1 MKVKTDYTLK
11 VFPIILFAVGIIMM
25 FAQWITGVNLTMVVG
40 LVYCCLMSLAIAIGV
55 IFMKKLYM
63 WIVGG
68 YAAAFFGIITYLIFR
83 GADAGFGAFSTGLA
97 GFSTA
102 DHPLFTGEGNF
113 FTRLLGNFLIALPVI
128 TAIVLLVVFAAK
140 ITKRFTFQ
148 RIITGIMS
156 VVLMGTTVLF
166 VLTTNLRTEPKTQR
180 MWEGQDEYL
189 KNMDKNATRES
200 KPNVLFILMDDLGYG
215 DVSANGSIYETPN
228 IDSIAENG
236 VNFENFYSSYSVC
249 SPARFAAL
257 TGRYPYRGYADNV
270 MYPTISTF
278 SPFAQTRIFN
288 SIEMGNNCDGM
299 LGDEITI
306 AEAFQ
311 SAGYKTGAFGKWHLG
326 DYGEYLPTNQGFDYF
341 YGSHHVNDM
350 VPFYHAI
357 EENGEYEIVKGTDQ
371 LKDQKDATKWIHQEI
386 TSWITNVAQSSDDQ
400 PFFAYYATPWPHA
413 PVFVGDEFKGETGMG
428 TYADCVTEFDYY
440 LGQLFDTMEDLGILD
455 DTIIIF
461 TSDNGPALE
470 GSTAELRGG
479 KYLAYEG
486 GQKVPFFIRWDNS
499 DGLVPKGEKRTQTST
514 LVDLFPTLAEMCSL
528 TGNSGTTDN
537 YMPFDREID
546 GVSMVP
552 VLENDTPVHTKEHP
566 ILHMKREKIKAL
578 QYTVPTADILS
589 QEEYSDYKYPVLT
602 DNDYVTFKYFRKMQN
617 DNPAFF
623 DKNRKNWLHILT
635 DDAGENY
642 NRSKVFPTV
651 ADEMNGEID
660 NWTKKFKENRRGI
673 NEEYYNR

>member
-25 FAQWITGVNLTMVVG
+25 LAQWITGVNLTMVVG

-113 FTRLLGNFLIALPVI
+113 FTRLLGNCLIALPVI
-128 TAIVLLVVFAAK
+128 MAIVLLVVFAAK
-140 ITKRFTFQ
+140 ITKKFTFQ
-148 RIITGIMS
+148 RIITGVMS

-350 VPFYHAI
+350 VPFYHAT

-386 TSWITNVAQSSDDQ
+386 TSWITDVAQSSDNQ

-440 LGQLFDTMEDLGILD
+440 LGQLFDTMENLGILD
-455 DTIIIF
+455 DTIIVF

-499 DGLVPKGEKRTQTST
+499 DGLVPKGEKRSQTST
-514 LVDLFPTLAEMCSL
+514 LVDLFPTLVEMCSL

-589 QEEYSDYKYPVLT
+589 QEEYSDYEYPVLT

-660 NWTKKFKENRRGI
+660 NWTKKFKENRRGV

>member
-1 MKVKTDYTLK
+1 MKVKTDYALK
-11 VFPIILFAVGIIMM
+11 LFPIILFAVGIIMM
-25 FAQWITGVNLTMVVG
+25 LAQWITGVNLTMVVG

-140 ITKRFTFQ
+140 ITKKFTFQ

-350 VPFYHAI
+350 VPFYHAT

-386 TSWITNVAQSSDDQ
+386 TNWITDVAQSSDDQ

-499 DGLVPKGEKRTQTST
+499 DGLVPKGEKRSQTST
-514 LVDLFPTLAEMCSL
+514 LVDLFPTLVEMCSL

-552 VLENDTPVHTKEHP
+552 VLENDTPIHTKEHP

-578 QYTVPTADILS
+578 QYTVPTDDILS
-589 QEEYSDYKYPVLT
+589 QEEYSDYEYPVLT

-635 DDAGENY
+635 DDTGENY

>member
-25 FAQWITGVNLTMVVG
+25 LAQWITGVNLTMVVG

-113 FTRLLGNFLIALPVI
+113 FTRLLGNCLIALPVI
-128 TAIVLLVVFAAK
+128 MAIVLLVVFAAK
-140 ITKRFTFQ
+140 ITKKFTFQ
-148 RIITGIMS
+148 RIITGVMS

-350 VPFYHAI
+350 VPFYHAT

-386 TSWITNVAQSSDDQ
+386 TSWITDVAQSSDNQ

-440 LGQLFDTMEDLGILD
+440 LGQLFDTMENLGILD

-499 DGLVPKGEKRTQTST
+499 DGLVPKGEKRSQTST
-514 LVDLFPTLAEMCSL
+514 LVDLFPTLVEMCSL

-589 QEEYSDYKYPVLT
+589 QEEYSDYEYPVLT

-623 DKNRKNWLHILT
+623 DKSRKNWLHILT
-635 DDAGENY
+635 DDTGENY

-660 NWTKKFKENRRGI
+660 NWTKKFKENRRGV
-673 NEEYYNR
+673 NEEYYYR

>member
-25 FAQWITGVNLTMVVG
+25 LAQWITRVNLTMVVG

-113 FTRLLGNFLIALPVI
+113 FTRLLGNCLIALPVI
-128 TAIVLLVVFAAK
+128 MAIVLLVVFAAK
-140 ITKRFTFQ
+140 ITKKFTFQ
-148 RIITGIMS
+148 RIITGVMS

-350 VPFYHAI
+350 VPFYHAT

-386 TSWITNVAQSSDDQ
+386 TSWITDVAQSSDNQ

-440 LGQLFDTMEDLGILD
+440 LGQLFDTMENLGILD

-499 DGLVPKGEKRTQTST
+499 DGLVPKGEKRSQTST
-514 LVDLFPTLAEMCSL
+514 LVDLFPTLVEMCSL

-589 QEEYSDYKYPVLT
+589 QEEYSDYEYPVLT

-660 NWTKKFKENRRGI
+660 NWTKKFKENRRGV

>member
-25 FAQWITGVNLTMVVG
+25 LAQWITGVNLTMVVG

-128 TAIVLLVVFAAK
+128 TAIVLLVVFAAQ
-140 ITKRFTFQ
+140 ITKKFTFQ

-215 DVSANGSIYETPN
+215 DVSVNGSIYETPN

-350 VPFYHAI
+350 VPFYHAT

-386 TSWITNVAQSSDDQ
+386 TSWITDVAQSSDDQ

-470 GSTAELRGG
+470 GSTSELRGG

-499 DGLVPKGEKRTQTST
+499 DGLVPKGEKRSQTST
-514 LVDLFPTLAEMCSL
+514 LVDIFPTLVEMCSL

-589 QEEYSDYKYPVLT
+589 QEKYSDYKYPVLT

>member
-25 FAQWITGVNLTMVVG
+25 LAQWITGVNLTMVVG

-140 ITKRFTFQ
+140 ITKKFTFQ
-148 RIITGIMS
+148 RIITGVMS

-350 VPFYHAI
+350 VPFYHAT

-386 TSWITNVAQSSDDQ
+386 TNWITDVAQSSDDQ

-499 DGLVPKGEKRTQTST
+499 DGLVPKGEKRSQTST
-514 LVDLFPTLAEMCSL
+514 LVDLFPTLVEMCSL

-589 QEEYSDYKYPVLT
+589 QEEYRDYKYPVLT